1 LRRTSPEIF
10 RRRPHRKP
18 LATPGALRRGAAA
31 LATLGVLAVPA
42 VSPAQSA
49 SGFLSAGPVFTAPP
63 LLKSASAAEL
73 FRTNLTPAS
82 PAALSSAYSDS
93 AVDAALP
100 EAPDPQLALDP
111 KPKHGTDPSEKI
123 AQKRTMTIPSDW
135 HAQKLTPREK
145 VNAGLQDTYG
155 TITVASWFLAAG
167 WEQLTNGAPNYGTD
181 KGAFGERLGAAAL
194 RGTTQNIFSEVI
206 LAPLLHE
213 DARYFVEGPSHG
225 VVHRAIYAVTRPLI
239 TRNDN
244 GKNTVNAALL
254 IGYAGSAALTPTYY
268 PDINHNFKDVASVF
282 GGGVGG
288 AALGYFISEF
298 SEDALQALHLK
309 RKP

>member
-1 LRRTSPEIF
+1 MAV
-10 RRRPHRKP
+10 
-18 LATPGALRRGAAA
+18 LATAPGAGR
-31 LATLGVLAVPA
+31 
-42 VSPAQSA
+42 AQSP
-49 SGFLSAGPVFTAPP
+49 SGFLSAGPAFSVPS
-63 LLKSASAAEL
+63 LLKEAAS
-73 FRTNLTPAS
+73 TNLFHTTAGGLAPLPTFAG
-82 PAALSSAYSDS
+82 ASDS
-93 AVDAALP
+93 AADPLLP

-111 KPKHGTDPSEKI
+111 KPKHGTDPSQKI

-135 HAQKLTPREK
+135 HAQKLTAREK

-155 TITVASWFLAAG
+155 TVTVASWFLAAG

-194 RGTTQNIFSEVI
+194 RGTSQNIFSEVI

-213 DARYFVEGPSHG
+213 DARYYVEGPTHG
-225 VVHRAIYAVTRPLI
+225 VVHRAVYAVTRPLI
-239 TRNDN
+239 TRSDN
-244 GKNTVNAALL
+244 GKNTINAALL